1 MGECF
6 AAEYV
11 SLHVRRSNRAAFSLY
26 TESLHYEASRRD
38 AAEIP
43 QLQLRA
49 RVRSSEVRAR
59 GQIHDIEAKYY
70 ADAEDAYDMRHYFPR
85 SKRKTAA
92 AAAADGAAAAGRSG
106 LEGGAACG
114 VGGGAT
120 AALGAM
126 RIENESSR
134 KAGGAA
140 AAAAAAMEVDASE
153 LHGKAD
159 VMEGEHSVAE

>member
-1 MGECF
+1 M
-6 AAEYV
+6 
-11 SLHVRRSNRAAFSLY
+11 
-26 TESLHYEASRRD
+26 
-38 AAEIP
+38 
-43 QLQLRA
+43 
-49 RVRSSEVRAR
+49 RAR

-92 AAAADGAAAAGRSG
+92 AAAAADGAAAAGGSG
-106 LEGGAACG
+106 LEGGAPSG
-114 VGGGAT
+114 DGDGAT

-126 RIENESSR
+126 RIENESSP

-140 AAAAAAMEVDASE
+140 VAAAAAMEVDASE
-153 LHGKAD
+153 LHGKTD